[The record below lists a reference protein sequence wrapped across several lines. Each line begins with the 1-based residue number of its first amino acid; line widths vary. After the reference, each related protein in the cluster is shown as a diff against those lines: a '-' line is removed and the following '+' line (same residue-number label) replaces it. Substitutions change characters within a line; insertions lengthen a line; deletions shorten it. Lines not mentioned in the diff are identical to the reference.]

1 MLFLS
6 IYTFY
11 YSWLTLTWP
20 STEGKISYIEN
31 DQKGSTSGPKGPL
44 FTVNVTEAFYSYT
57 VDGQGFYGYTPI
69 NSNSNKSKNIT
80 VYYNP
85 KEPSESTTFYGIN
98 WVYSLTFFLGSII
111 IGAAACF
118 WHIKISAITRHSS

>member
-11 YSWLTLTWP
+11 YSWLTLSWP

-31 DQKGSTSGPKGPL
+31 NQKGSTSAPKGPL
-44 FTVNVTEAFYSYT
+44 FTVNVTEAFYTYT
-57 VDGQGFYGYTPI
+57 ADDQDFYGYTSI
-69 NSNSNKSKNIT
+69 NSSFNKSKNIT

-85 KEPSESTTFYGIN
+85 KEPSESTTHYGIN
-98 WVYSLTFFLGSII
+98 WSYSLTFLLGSII
-111 IGAAACF
+111 IGIVAYL
-118 WHIKISAITRHSS
+118 WHKKLYP